1 MLIQVR
7 SGRTRKHGRKEVFF
21 FSHKNLL
28 KHLSKYN
35 KVINSNKNLV
45 KSKYTDL
52 DKNSVELLMFP
63 VDLKTFKALSGVVSS
78 QKNCNTW
85 PMRSKMSQ
93 WLGSTLLLL
102 TEWKDVFHVA
112 V

>member
-1 MLIQVR
+1 MEKDTENISFLFPDATP
-7 SGRTRKHGRKEVFF
+7 S
-21 FSHKNLL
+21 S
-28 KHLSKYN
+28 
-35 KVINSNKNLV
+35 INSLQARTLPYVYLLACYSITNQE
-45 KSKYTDL
+45 SKYTDL